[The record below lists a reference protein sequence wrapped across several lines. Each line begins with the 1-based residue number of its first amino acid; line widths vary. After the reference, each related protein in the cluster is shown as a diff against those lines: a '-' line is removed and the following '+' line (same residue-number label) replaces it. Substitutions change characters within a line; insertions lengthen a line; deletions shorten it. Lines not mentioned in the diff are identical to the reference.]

1 MTFCPDDQTNPS
13 LRVVF
18 CARKFLSSGRQRD
31 NKKAFKVLGQKKLI
45 THARH
50 SLTLLFC
57 AWCLVFCIRGR
68 LWWFLAHAS
77 LSDDAKRIHSIS
89 YDSLPRLDVFCGGLV
104 ITKLQET
111 FVLS

>member
-50 SLTLLFC
+50 SLLFC

-77 LSDDAKRIHSIS
+77 LSDDGNDENWKDMTLAAIGCVLRWTRDYKQM
-89 YDSLPRLDVFCGGLV
+89 YETVF
-104 ITKLQET
+104 
-111 FVLS
+111 

>member
-57 AWCLVFCIRGR
+57 VWCLVFCIRGR
-68 LWWFLAHAS
+68 LWWFLAHAF
-77 LSDDAKRIHSIS
+77 LSDDGN
-89 YDSLPRLDVFCGGLV
+89 D
-104 ITKLQET
+104 ENW
-111 FVLS
+111 

>member
-18 CARKFLSSGRQRD
+18 CARENFFLRQRD
-31 NKKAFKVLGQKKLI
+31 NKKAFKVLWQMRKKNQI

-50 SLTLLFC
+50 SITLFFY

-68 LWWFLAHAS
+68 LWWFLAHAF
-77 LSDDAKRIHSIS
+77 LSDDDAKSA
-89 YDSLPRLDVFCGGLV
+89 
-104 ITKLQET
+104 
-111 FVLS
+111 